1 MGLTNAQYDRII
13 RMYDQR
19 QYRRQDLARERYDE
33 LCRTIPGYKDI
44 HGDLARL
51 GVQAAKAV
59 LADDS
64 DLADKYRK
72 EMDHLRKKRR
82 QLLAQSGYS
91 EDYEQPPCECADC
104 QDTGFVDGKKCHCFR
119 KAAVELLYEEA
130 RLTPAMEQAEFNGF
144 SLDYYSRTHRDERGH
159 SPADYAARAKKLCM
173 EFASSFG
180 APEQAAGLF
189 LYGDVGV
196 GKTFLTA
203 CIAKELIRREF
214 FVLYFSAVRFFDT
227 MADGTFRKDRGDADR
242 LYDSILQCDLLIID
256 DLGTELSNQFT
267 ATQLF
272 SCINERLLADRPVI
286 ISTNLSLDAIKDLYT
301 ERIFSRITSR
311 YTLIPM
317 QGEDIRLKKRF
328 ERR

>member
-1 MGLTNAQYDRII
+1 MGLTNAQYDRIL

-33 LCRTIPGYKDI
+33 LCRHIPGYKDI
-44 HGDLARL
+44 HGELARL

-64 DLADKYRK
+64 DLADSFRK

-82 QLLAQSGYS
+82 QLLAQSGYPK
-91 EDYEQPPCECADC
+91 DYEQPPCECADC

-130 RLTPAMEQAEFNGF
+130 RLTPAMEQAEFAGF

-173 EFASSFG
+173 EFVSSFG
-180 APEQAAGLF
+180 TQEQAAGLF

-242 LYDSILQCDLLIID
+242 LYDSILQCNLLIID

-328 ERR
+328 ERK